1 MITVEIAKLPIGI
14 DNKYSYLPYIA
25 KDHITDSEPLFTV
38 KASEEQIRSELA
50 ILPEPMHEQYLEA
63 SAVFRAIGE
72 ELPLYSAVVFH
83 GAVIALDG
91 VAYAVTARSGVGKTT
106 HLSLWLKEFGDRVHI
121 LNGDKPVLRIIDGK
135 VYACAT
141 PWRGKEGYGVNEM
154 LPLGGIGF
162 IKRAKENSAVPQTPS
177 ESLFDFISQVYIPK
191 RSDTAKLALSTVD
204 SILKSVPLFSL
215 YVNMEREAAKVAMN
229 AFVYNKF

>member
-1 MITVEIAKLPIGI
+1 MINIEIAGLPIGI
-14 DNKYSYLPYIA
+14 DTRYSYLSYIA
-25 KDHITDSEPLFTV
+25 KEHITDKEPLFTV
-38 KASEEQIRSELA
+38 SVSDEQIKSELA
-50 ILPEPMHEQYLEA
+50 KLEEPLDEQYLEA
-63 SAVFRAIGE
+63 SAIFRRIGE
-72 ELPLYSAVVFH
+72 ELPLYSGFVFH

-121 LNGDKPVLRIIDGK
+121 LNGDKPVLRIIDGR

-162 IKRAKENSAVPQTPS
+162 IRRAARNSAAPLTPPAA
-177 ESLFDFISQVYIPK
+177 LIDFISQIYIPN
-191 RSDTAKLALSTVD
+191 RSDTARLALSLADTV
-204 SILKSVPLFSL
+204 LKSVPLFSL
-215 YVNMEREAAKVAMN
+215 SVNMDPEAAHVAMN
-229 AFVYNKF
+229 AFVNNKF